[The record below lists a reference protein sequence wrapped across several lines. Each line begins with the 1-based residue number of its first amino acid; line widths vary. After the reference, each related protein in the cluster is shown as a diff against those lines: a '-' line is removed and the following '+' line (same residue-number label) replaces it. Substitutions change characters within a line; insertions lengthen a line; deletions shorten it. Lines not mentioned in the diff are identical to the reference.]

1 MAKQRRDFMLKGFDM
16 GLTSGPVPVKVV
28 LRDHEDYKFTVSF
41 RRPLRAEAMYLTNL
55 QARSAL
61 EWDEWPTELGS
72 GRPAARPTTF
82 RRKDAVPLSEV
93 ETHMLG
99 LCLIDSSLVWGDGEK
114 VFVPGENCRT
124 AADRDPDKIMGPFID
139 TLNELPQNVVEAMI
153 DAMAHWHP
161 EFDLRGRTVDEKGQT
176 LGEGSEQPLK
186 EMSESTSGGS

>member
-1 MAKQRRDFMLKGFDM
+1 MAKQRRDFKLKGFDL
-16 GLTSGPVPVKVV
+16 GLTSGPVEVKVV
-28 LRDHEDYKFTVSF
+28 VPNEDDYTFTVSF

-99 LCLIDSSLVWGDGEK
+99 LCLIGSSLEWSDGDP
-114 VFVPGENCRT
+114 VFVPGQNCRT
-124 AADRDPDKIMGPFID
+124 AADRDPDKIIGPFID

-161 EFDLRGRTVDEKGQT
+161 EFDLRGRTVDEKGQS
-176 LGEGSEQPLK
+176 LGEGSEPPLK
-186 EMSESTSGGS
+186 EQLESTSGSS